1 MVQKYVENPMI
12 IMNRKYDIR
21 VWVVIPS
28 WNPLRIFI
36 WRNCYFRFA
45 CYDYDPSSYQNKFSH
60 LTNNS
65 VVKQCIERADN
76 RRMLNKIPGNMWSL
90 DQFRSYLNRREE
102 RRGDKSAASNRSHS
116 VRDIQSSPYR
126 NSPHSQTFEHSS
138 NQSPQRHASELRQ
151 SQNESQSKSDA
162 KSLKSLDQ

>member
-1 MVQKYVENPMI
+1 MQKYVENPMI

-36 WRNCYFRFA
+36 WRDCYFRFA
-45 CYDYDPSSYQNKFSH
+45 CNDYDPASYQNKFGH

-76 RRMLNKIPGNMWSL
+76 RKMLNKIPGNMWSL
-90 DQFRSYLNRREE
+90 DQFRAYMAGRDE
-102 RRGDKSAASNRSHS
+102 RKANKSSMSKRSQS
-116 VRDIQSSPYR
+116 IRDVRSSPYR
-126 NSPHSQTFEHSS
+126 NSPLSETFADLS
-138 NQSPQRHASELRQ
+138 NQSPQRQASEPR
-151 SQNESQSKSDA
+151 
-162 KSLKSLDQ
+162 